1 MKRRE
6 FNEWQQARLTTRILT
21 NSRIFR
27 HARVL
32 VIYKE
37 SLPGLLAKLFSV
49 RQIGTASSRKAR
61 AREALQVNFRTC
73 SMRCRIL
80 PVRDLHGA
88 DFHVAHEIRQ

>member
-1 MKRRE
+1 VKRRE

-37 SLPGLLAKLFSV
+37 SLPGLLARLFLV
-49 RQIGTASSRKAR
+49 RTAGPRKALPER
-61 AREALQVNFRTC
+61 GTYGQVIPDLLDALSNAVYTAGPQVLR
-73 SMRCRIL
+73 
-80 PVRDLHGA
+80 
-88 DFHVAHEIRQ
+88 

>member
-6 FNEWQQARLTTRILT
+6 FNERQQARLTTRILT

-37 SLPGLLAKLFSV
+37 SLPGLLARNNLKPTGAVLSLL
-49 RQIGTASSRKAR
+49 
-61 AREALQVNFRTC
+61 ALW
-73 SMRCRIL
+73 
-80 PVRDLHGA
+80 LHGSSSWPTLTN
-88 DFHVAHEIRQ
+88 DGFGKPHQNR

>member
-6 FNEWQQARLTTRILT
+6 FNERQQARLTTRILT

-37 SLPGLLAKLFSV
+37 SLPGLIARLFGSANWHCEFREGAGPRDEFCKLK
-49 RQIGTASSRKAR
+49 G
-61 AREALQVNFRTC
+61 
-73 SMRCRIL
+73 
-80 PVRDLHGA
+80 D
-88 DFHVAHEIRQ
+88 